1 MSFGRVRE
9 GFRPQIRADG
19 LTKATRGGVVV
30 PCSLAPPNYVHDAYL
45 ITTCRKLKKAC
56 LYDGE
61 NLTCPLC
68 TGSALLVAVKSR
80 VVECKTLDCTTLRIV
95 VSL

>member
-30 PCSLAPPNYVHDAYL
+30 PRSLAPPNYVHDAYL

-56 LYDGE
+56 LCDGG
-61 NLTCPLC
+61 NLAGPLC

-80 VVECKTLDCTTLRIV
+80 DVECALDCA
-95 VSL
+95 